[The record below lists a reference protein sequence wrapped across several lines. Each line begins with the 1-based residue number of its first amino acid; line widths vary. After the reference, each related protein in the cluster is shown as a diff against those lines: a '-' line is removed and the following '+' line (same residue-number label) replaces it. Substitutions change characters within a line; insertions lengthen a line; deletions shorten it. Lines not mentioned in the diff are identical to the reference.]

1 MASHSSFL
9 ENATMAILLPD
20 SRALSDDVMQALRL
34 RALHAREHG
43 FTEEQIADILGLSR
57 ETISRWWTAYSH
69 GGLEAIPQARTGRP
83 EGSGRTLTPDQ
94 EQHLQHL
101 LDTAQPQ
108 DLDIAA
114 PLWTRPAVAQLILKE
129 CQIDMP
135 LRTVGLYL
143 KRWGYAPKRP
153 RRKAAKQVPAEV
165 QEWLEQTYPAVAAR
179 ATKEGADIWW
189 EDETGLDADEYRGRG
204 YARRGQAPEKEVSG
218 DRRRVNV
225 VSAIT
230 ADGDVQ
236 FQTYRGTMTGAVF
249 LAFLIALVV
258 AAPRKMVLVVD
269 RLRAHLTPEVMDWL
283 ADHQRQ
289 IELVVLP
296 RYAPELN
303 AEEYLNNDLKEEV
316 NAQGLPSGMERLRAN
331 VEGFLERLKGTP
343 ERVMSYFC
351 HPDVQYASHKA
362 CD

>member
-1 MASHSSFL
+1 
-9 ENATMAILLPD
+9 MAILLPD
-20 SRALSDDVMQALRL
+20 SCALSDDVIQALRL
-34 RALHAREHG
+34 RALHAREHD
-43 FTEEQIADILGLSR
+43 FTEEQIAYILGLTR
-57 ETISRWWTAYSH
+57 ETVSRWWTAYRH
-69 GGLEAIPQARTGRP
+69 GGLDAVPQARTGRP

-94 EQHLQHL
+94 EQHLQQV
-101 LDTAQPQ
+101 LDTAPPR

-114 PLWTRPAVAQLILKE
+114 PLWTRAAVAQLILKE

-143 KRWGYAPKRP
+143 KRWGYTPKRP
-153 RRKAAKQVPAEV
+153 RRKAAKQVAAEV
-165 QEWLEQTYPAVAAR
+165 QEWLERTCPGVAAR
-179 ATKEGADIWW
+179 AEKEAADIWW

-236 FQTYRGTMTGAVF
+236 FQTYRCTMTGAVF
-249 LAFLIALVV
+249 LAFLVALVA

-289 IELVVLP
+289 IVLVALP
-296 RYAPELN
+296 RYTPELN
-303 AEEYLNNDLKEEV
+303 AEEYLNNDLKGEV
-316 NAQGLPSGMERLRAN
+316 NAQGLPSGVQELRVN
-331 VEGFLERLKGTP
+331 VERFLEKLKGLP

-351 HPDVQYASHKA
+351 HPDVQDASHKA

>member
-1 MASHSSFL
+1 LL

-20 SRALSDDVMQALRL
+20 SRSLSDDVMQALRL
-34 RALHAREHG
+34 RALHARERG
-43 FTEEQIADILGLSR
+43 VTEEQIADILGLTR
-57 ETISRWWTAYSH
+57 ETISRWWTAYTH
-69 GGLEAIPQARTGRP
+69 GGLEAIPQTRTGRP
-83 EGSGRTLTPDQ
+83 EGSGRTLTLDQ

-101 LDTAQPQ
+101 LDTARPQ
-108 DLDIAA
+108 DRDIAA
-114 PLWTRPAVAQLILKE
+114 PLWTRAAVAQLIRKE

-165 QEWLEQTYPAVAAR
+165 QEWLEETYPAVAAR
-179 ATKEGADIWW
+179 AEQEGADIWW
-189 EDETGLDADEYRGRG
+189 EDETGLDADEYRARG

-236 FQTYRGTMTGAVF
+236 FQTYRGTMTGGVF
-249 LAFLIALVV
+249 LAFLVALVA
-258 AAPRKMVLVVD
+258 AAPRKVVLVVD

-283 ADHQRQ
+283 ADHRGQ
-289 IELVVLP
+289 IVLVALP
-296 RYAPELN
+296 RYTPELN

-316 NAQGLPSGMERLRAN
+316 NAQGLPSGVEALRVN
-331 VEGFLERLKGTP
+331 VESFLEKLKGLP

-351 HPDVQYASHKA
+351 HPAVQYASHKA

>member
-1 MASHSSFL
+1 
-9 ENATMAILLPD
+9 MAILLPD

-34 RALHAREHG
+34 RALHARELG
-43 FTEEQIADILGLSR
+43 FTEEQIADILGLTR
-57 ETISRWWTAYSH
+57 ETISRWWTAYRH
-69 GGLEAIPQARTGRP
+69 GGLDAIPQARTGRP

-94 EQHLQHL
+94 ERHLQHL
-101 LDTAQPQ
+101 LDAHNPQ
-108 DLDIAA
+108 DLGIAA
-114 PLWTRPAVAQLILKE
+114 PLWTRGAIAELIQKE
-129 CQIDMP
+129 CHVAMP

-165 QEWLEQTYPAVAAR
+165 REWLEQTYPAVAAR
-179 ATKEGADIWW
+179 AEKEGADIWW
-189 EDETGLDADEYRGRG
+189 EDETGLDADEYRGQG
-204 YARRGQAPEKEVSG
+204 YARRGQTPEKEVSG
-218 DRRRVNV
+218 DRRRINV

-236 FQTYRGTMTGAVF
+236 FQTYRGTMTAAVF
-249 LAFLIALVV
+249 LAFLVALV
-258 AAPRKMVLVVD
+258 AATPRKMVLVVD

-289 IELVVLP
+289 ITLVVLP

-303 AEEYLNNDLKEEV
+303 VEEYLNNDLKGQV
-316 NAQGLPSGMERLRAN
+316 NAPGLPSGVEKLRAN
-331 VEGFLERLKGTP
+331 VEGVLEKLKGMP